1 MSSKTYPLN
10 LNLPKKK
17 VVVKIKKRKTTA
29 AFGADG
35 AQVAP
40 EQTASKNAAAQKK
53 GAPKGPEKP
62 KTAKSKPATP
72 KDDAKA
78 VKVVAAEEE
87 AAKAEA
93 KPALNAGSKKGI
105 ILGLLRRPG
114 GATLAELMTATGWQ
128 AHSVRGFLSAVVTK
142 KMGLTVESSRNETK
156 ERNYRVSD

>member
-17 VVVKIKKRKTTA
+17 VVGKIKKRKTTA

-53 GAPKGPEKP
+53 GAPKGPEK
-62 KTAKSKPATP
+62 
-72 KDDAKA
+72 AKA
-78 VKVVAAEEE
+78 ANSETAAPNES
-87 AAKAEA
+87 KFGVS
-93 KPALNAGSKKGI
+93 AGSKKSI
-105 ILGLLRRPG
+105 ILALLRRPE
-114 GATLAELMTATGWQ
+114 GATLAEVMTATGWQ
-128 AHSVRGFLSAVVTK
+128 AHSVRGFISAVVTK
-142 KMGLTVESSRNETK
+142 KMGLTVESSRNEAK